1 MISTKNV
8 EYTGSVAKKVTA
20 GPKQRKKRGTGRSF
34 SPLVAPT
41 AVRIKK
47 PVSVAALVNR
57 DLERIVEI
65 LGLNQTARILDVDR
79 SQLSRC
85 VKGAEGISPT
95 LALRVTNLQ
104 YVLTRA
110 LQTMHA
116 DEVGPW
122 LTEGEPLLG
131 GSIPLNVLAIDGPAA
146 VIAALD
152 ALVSGAF
159 A

>member
-1 MISTKNV
+1 LPSTKNV
-8 EYTGSVAKKVTA
+8 EYARDVAKAIAAT
-20 GPKQRKKRGTGRSF
+20 PKRRKKAGAGRPF
-34 SPLVAPT
+34 SPLVTPI

-47 PVSVAALVNR
+47 SVSVAALVNG

-65 LGLNQTARILDVDR
+65 LGLNQTARVLDVDR

-85 VKGAEGISPT
+85 MRGAEGISST
-95 LALRVTNLQ
+95 LALRITNLQ

-110 LQTMHA
+110 LQIMHA

-152 ALVSGAF
+152 ALASGAF
-159 A
+159 L

>member
-1 MISTKNV
+1 M
-8 EYTGSVAKKVTA
+8 AKA
-20 GPKQRKKRGTGRSF
+20 IPPRPKRRKKAGTGRSF

-47 PVSVAALVNR
+47 SVNPAGLVDR
-57 DLERIVEI
+57 DLKRIVEI
-65 LGLNQTARILDVDR
+65 LGLNQTARVLEVDR

-85 VKGAEGISPT
+85 VRGTESISPA
-95 LALRVTNLQ
+95 LALRITNLQ

-110 LQTMHA
+110 LQIMHA

-131 GSIPLNVLAIDGPAA
+131 GSIPLNVLAIDGPAR

-152 ALVSGAF
+152 ALVAGAF

>member
-1 MISTKNV
+1 MAKQV
-8 EYTGSVAKKVTA
+8 TGA
-20 GPKQRKKRGTGRSF
+20 PKRRKKAAAARPF

-47 PVSVAALVNR
+47 PISVTALANR

-65 LGLNQTARILDVDR
+65 LGQNQAARILDVDR

-85 VKGAEGISPT
+85 IRGAEGIGST
-95 LALRVTNLQ
+95 LAVRITNLQ

-110 LQTMHA
+110 LQVMHA

-131 GSIPLNVLAIDGPAA
+131 GSIPLNVLAIDGPAP
-146 VIAALD
+146 VVAALD